1 MKSSQHFLLLL
12 TALAMPLSTTS
23 ASTSTPNIGEPNK
36 PLVQIFTGAYFTPM
50 PQTLPYISSIPII
63 YKIPFNTQQNLP
75 KNEPSLNFCPKNLN
89 NSQTYFKIQNN
100 LSTLQTL
107 IHQQMVAEHLPFI
120 QRQQP
125 DRNRRSLTF
134 VGDFFEW
141 CCDIAT
147 EHQIHDLA
155 DNKEDVYTAFS
166 TQQHYLL
173 SELPAHSPALFTI
186 YKNNTTSS

>member
-1 MKSSQHFLLLL
+1 HFLLLL
-12 TALAMPLSTTS
+12 TALAMPLSTTF
-23 ASTSTPNIGEPNK
+23 ASTSTHNTEKPNK
-36 PLVQIFTGAYFTPM
+36 PLVQIFKGAYFTPM
-50 PQTLPYISSIPII
+50 SQTLPYTSSIPIL

-89 NSQTYFKIQNN
+89 KSQTYCKIQNN

-134 VGDFFEW
+134 VRDFFEW
-141 CCDIAT
+141 CCGIAT

-173 SELPAHSPALFTI
+173 SEPPAHSPALFTI
-186 YKNNTTSS
+186 YKDNTTSS

>member
-1 MKSSQHFLLLL
+1 
-12 TALAMPLSTTS
+12 
-23 ASTSTPNIGEPNK
+23 
-36 PLVQIFTGAYFTPM
+36 
-50 PQTLPYISSIPII
+50 
-63 YKIPFNTQQNLP
+63 
-75 KNEPSLNFCPKNLN
+75 
-89 NSQTYFKIQNN
+89 
-100 LSTLQTL
+100 
-107 IHQQMVAEHLPFI
+107 HLPFI

-186 YKNNTTSS
+186 YKDNTTSS

>member
-1 MKSSQHFLLLL
+1 
-12 TALAMPLSTTS
+12 
-23 ASTSTPNIGEPNK
+23 
-36 PLVQIFTGAYFTPM
+36 M

-89 NSQTYFKIQNN
+89 KSQTYCKIQNN

-107 IHQQMVAEHLPFI
+107 IHQQMVEEHLPFI
-120 QRQQP
+120 HRQQP

-147 EHQIHDLA
+147 EHQIHDLVDNEKEITQHTNALIDTVDTDHQDLLLTTNNIKNFSDGVSILA
-155 DNKEDVYTAFS
+155 DKVVAGKEVLYYNS
-166 TQQHYLL
+166 RQ
-173 SELPAHSPALFTI
+173 
-186 YKNNTTSS
+186 TSSGCKWIRTSAQTPMVNKREMFA